1 MRTRAASPRLDERSW
16 AAYLLLGIFA
26 ALCYLALET
35 GSVSQHLLYDAIG
48 ASAVV
53 AIVVGIRVYR
63 PAAARAWWLMAAGQ
77 ACFVLGDLLWEWF
90 AWIGEEP
97 FPSVADVAYLAGY
110 PLLALGL
117 SVATLRRMGGG
128 DRAGLLDAAIL
139 TTSLVLLSWVFLIA
153 PMAAGAADPD
163 PLGFT
168 VSLAYP
174 IGDLLLIGVAMGLAT
189 APGARVPS
197 FWLMLASLG
206 ALLAA
211 DQVYVIQNLEGTY
224 VDGGLLDLVWIASYL
239 LWGAA
244 ALHPSMVRLT
254 EPQPVAVTLLGP
266 VRLVFLGVAMLV
278 GPALLTIGL
287 EGIGQQLPLVAAA
300 TALLSVLV
308 LVRLAG
314 LVRALVRDVER
325 RRALEDQLTFQAF
338 HDPLTGIANR
348 RRFVDSVVH
357 AIDGRT
363 VPGGVTVMFLDLD
376 DFKTVN
382 DTLGHAAGDDLLR
395 IVAER
400 IRHTVRATDIVG
412 RLGGDEFGILLE
424 AETDIDRARTVADR
438 LLADLRAPVVIAGL
452 SVNISASIGIA
463 VDTPAT
469 TNADDLLRDAD
480 VAMYRAK
487 AGGKDRVLVF
497 GVGWGV
503 TAEPTAGTRA
513 DAPLGNGHAAGPGS
527 YEPGPV

>member
-1 MRTRAASPRLDERSW
+1 MQTRAAPPRLDERSW

-26 ALCYLALET
+26 SLGYLALEA
-35 GSVSQHLLYDAIG
+35 GSLAQQLLYDGIG

-53 AIVVGIRVYR
+53 AIVIGIRIYR
-63 PAAARAWWLMAAGQ
+63 PTAARAWWFMAAGQ
-77 ACFVLGDLLWEWF
+77 ASFVLGDMLWHLFE
-90 AWIGEEP
+90 ILGVEP
-97 FPSVADVAYLAGY
+97 FPSIADVAYLAGY

-117 SVATLRRMGGG
+117 SVATRRRMGGG
-128 DRAGLLDAAIL
+128 DRAGLLDASIL
-139 TTSLVLLSWVFLIA
+139 TTSLVLLSWVFLIV
-153 PMAAGAADPD
+153 PMASGAADPD
-163 PLGFT
+163 PLGFA

-174 IGDLLLIGVAMGLAT
+174 IGDLLLIGVAMSLAT

-197 FWLMLASLG
+197 FWLILASLA

-211 DQVYVIQNLEGTY
+211 DQVYVFQNLEGTY
-224 VDGGLLDLVWIASYL
+224 VEGSLLDLVWIAGYL

-266 VRLVFLGVAMLV
+266 VRLVFLGAAMLV
-278 GPALLTIGL
+278 GPLLLTIGL
-287 EGIGQQLPLVAAA
+287 EGIGPQLHVVAAA

-325 RRALEDQLTFQAF
+325 RRALEDQLTYQAF

-348 RRFVDSVVH
+348 RRFVDAVVD
-357 AIDGRT
+357 AIGTRT
-363 VPGGVTVMFLDLD
+363 SPGGVTVMFLDLD

-424 AETDIDRARTVADR
+424 ADTDIDKARTVADR
-438 LLADLRAPVVIAGL
+438 LLTDLRAPVVIAGL

-497 GVGWGV
+497 GLGWG
-503 TAEPTAGTRA
+503 TPAEPTPAPVTSA
-513 DAPLGNGHAAGPGS
+513 DPNLGAAPGS
-527 YEPGPV
+527 V